1 MAKKLPKVTGIGFYQ
16 SRRSYYFH
24 MGLDMP
30 LYSIKNY
37 PDFIEEVN
45 KFLAKNLD
53 PCFKLVYPQ
62 LVLTVKLK
70 FDYIILREIKK
81 IKIMANKPMMAMSYV
96 SPYLPQDLP
105 WYKCDG
111 RMKWYDQGKYQ
122 DLLRE

>member
-16 SRRSYYFH
+16 SRRSYYLH
-24 MGLDMP
+24 MGWDMP

-81 IKIMANKPMMAMSYV
+81 
-96 SPYLPQDLP
+96 
-105 WYKCDG
+105 
-111 RMKWYDQGKYQ
+111 
-122 DLLRE
+122 

>member
-1 MAKKLPKVTGIGFYQ
+1 MPKKLPKVTGIGFYQ
-16 SRRSYYFH
+16 SRTSNYFH
-24 MGLDMP
+24 MGLDIP

-62 LVLTVKLK
+62 LVLNVKLK

-81 IKIMANKPMMAMSYV
+81 
-96 SPYLPQDLP
+96 
-105 WYKCDG
+105 
-111 RMKWYDQGKYQ
+111 
-122 DLLRE
+122 

>member
-16 SRRSYYFH
+16 SRRSCYFH

-45 KFLAKNLD
+45 KFLPKNLD

-70 FDYIILREIKK
+70 FDYTILREIKK
-81 IKIMANKPMMAMSYV
+81 
-96 SPYLPQDLP
+96 
-105 WYKCDG
+105 
-111 RMKWYDQGKYQ
+111 
-122 DLLRE
+122 